1 LVGCLRL
8 FAPYFLLIA
17 RRLVKKVAME
27 VSSLI
32 SRLAMISKLPSP
44 GLWALAVRVTIELN

>member
-1 LVGCLRL
+1 VGCLRL

-17 RRLVKKVAME
+17 RRLVKKVAVE

-44 GLWALAVRVTIELN
+44 SLWALAVRVTIELN